1 MKRLSV
7 AQLSQWLTD
16 PERERPKLLD
26 VREPWEFAICRI
38 QGSELIPL
46 GTLASRLQTI
56 DCARPVI
63 CVCHHGTRSFQAAL
77 ALEQRG
83 CGDVYNLTGGID
95 AWARQIDPAM
105 PIY

>member
-1 MKRLSV
+1 MRQLSV
-7 AQLSQWLTD
+7 AQLSQWLSD
-16 PERERPKLLD
+16 AERAPPTLLD

-38 QGSELIPL
+38 QGSELTPL
-46 GTLASRLQTI
+46 GTLAAQAQAI
-56 DCARPVI
+56 DCTRPVV
-63 CVCHHGTRSFQAAL
+63 CVCHHGSRSFHAAL